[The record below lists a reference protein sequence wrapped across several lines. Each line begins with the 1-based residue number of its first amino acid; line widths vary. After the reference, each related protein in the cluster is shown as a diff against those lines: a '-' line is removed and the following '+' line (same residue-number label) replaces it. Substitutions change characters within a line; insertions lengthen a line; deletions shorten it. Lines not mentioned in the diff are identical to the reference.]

1 MNDRS
6 TASADF
12 APVDSEIE
20 RLVAALPLRAPSD
33 RLDARIA
40 ATAHFE
46 SRPRIARMQWPA
58 AAAALFLVGV
68 GLAMG
73 WSLRAV
79 GESAWVSLGTQ
90 WQSAGMVDL
99 GTRSL
104 PDGRVVKPAGAMFV
118 RTDRL
123 RDPATGATVEITS
136 VTPRIVIVAPQAD

>member
-1 MNDRS
+1 MNDH
-6 TASADF
+6 ALPAAEF
-12 APVDSEIE
+12 APVDAEIE
-20 RLVAALPLRAPSD
+20 RLVAALPLRSPSD

-46 SRPRIARMQWPA
+46 SRPRISRMQWPA
-58 AAAALFLVGV
+58 AAAALFLVGA

-73 WSLRAV
+73 WSLRAA

-90 WQSAGMVDL
+90 WQSAGLVDL
-99 GTRSL
+99 GPRSL
-104 PDGRVVKPAGAMFV
+104 TDGRIVRPAGAMYV

-136 VTPRIVIVAPQAD
+136 VTPRIVIVVPQAD

>member
-1 MNDRS
+1 MSNH
-6 TASADF
+6 ASAAFEF
-12 APVDSEIE
+12 APVDTEVE
-20 RLVAALPLRAPSD
+20 RLVAALPLRAPAE

-58 AAAALFLVGV
+58 AAAALFLVGT
-68 GLAMG
+68 GLAIG

-90 WQSAGMVDL
+90 WQAAGMVDL
-99 GTRSL
+99 GTRAL
-104 PDGRVVKPAGAMFV
+104 PDGRVVKPAGAVYV

-136 VTPRIVIVAPQAD
+136 VTPRIVIVAPRAD

>member
-6 TASADF
+6 TSNTEF
-12 APVDSEIE
+12 APVDTEIE

-46 SRPRIARMQWPA
+46 SRPRISRMQWPA
-58 AAAALFLVGV
+58 AAAALFLVGA

-73 WSLRAV
+73 WSLRAA
-79 GESAWVSLGTQ
+79 GESAWVSLGTH
-90 WQSAGMVDL
+90 WQAAGLVDL
-99 GTRSL
+99 GTRAL
-104 PDGRVVKPAGAMFV
+104 PDGRIVKPAGAVYV